1 MSETLSRRRF
11 LGTTLAT
18 AGTLSLHG
26 TLQPTTRAAS
36 PASDEFPFKISL
48 AQWSLNQGL
57 FGRTEPK
64 IDNLDFARI
73 ARELGIDGLEY
84 VNQFFMDKA
93 RGCNTNGPSATSG
106 WSCNTT

>member
-1 MSETLSRRRF
+1 M
-11 LGTTLAT
+11 
-18 AGTLSLHG
+18 LSLHG
-26 TLQPTTRAAS
+26 TPQPTARAAS

-57 FGRTEPK
+57 FGRAEPK